1 MDTILELITKTTE
14 YFEKKGIESP
24 RLNAELLLADI
35 LGCKRLDLYMRF
47 ESTLSGE
54 ELDKYRDHVRR
65 RGKLEPLQYITG
77 YTEFYGLRINVNG
90 NVLIPRPETEL
101 LVEEVIKEAGGRE
114 GLRILDICTGSGN
127 IPIAL
132 KANLPGADVTGIEIS
147 AKAIETA
154 KENAGLHGFNGGIKF
169 IEADIRESGLRIE
182 GEYEIITANPPY
194 VTESEWKELER
205 GISEWEPKEALTDG
219 GDGISYYPLILE
231 IGERNL
237 RSGGRIYMEI
247 GTGQAGEIEKKMAE
261 KKYTNIRTIS
271 DYREIPR
278 IITGEKE

>member
-1 MDTILELITKTTE
+1 M
-14 YFEKKGIESP
+14 
-24 RLNAELLLADI
+24 NAELLLADV

-47 ESTLSGE
+47 ETEISNE
-54 ELDKYRDHVRR
+54 ETDKYREHVRR

-90 NVLIPRPETEL
+90 NVLIPRPETEI

-132 KANLPGADVTGIEIS
+132 KANLPGAEITGVDIS

-154 KENAGLHGFNGGIKF
+154 KENAGMHGFSGGIKF
-169 IEADIRESGLRIE
+169 IEADIREGGLGIE

-194 VTESEWKELER
+194 VTMGEWDEIER

-219 GDGISYYPLILE
+219 GDGTSYYPLILE
-231 IGERNL
+231 ISEKKL
-237 RSGGRIYMEI
+237 RSGGKVYMEI
-247 GTGQAGEIEKKMAE
+247 GTSQAGEIEKKMAE

-278 IITGEKE
+278 IITGEKQ